1 MSNTPKQNKK
11 LRFAK
16 LLNEML
22 PGNQTSRKIVSDNEQ
37 KEKKKSKEYRH
48 RRFNG

>member
-11 LRFAK
+11 LRLAK
-16 LLNEML
+16 FLNEIF
-22 PGNQTSRKIVSDNEQ
+22 PDNQTSRKIVSDNEQ

-48 RRFNG
+48 RKL